1 MQHSFICFALG
12 PTAFE
17 LQDDFQANALIL
29 KLSYPNI
36 FFLSF
41 FFFFEYL
48 SLDLAFDFQ
57 YIKCMMSQDNF
68 YLKSPTH
75 QGILPCYRNEKNVKN
90 SKLRNFG
97 KCTIFADFFGRSAQ
111 NFFPCICLVV
121 SEKMLSDPYIPP
133 CKRNKFEKNQSKFK
147 ICTHSLEILSPGV
160 TSILATTIFW

>member
-111 NFFPCICLVV
+111 NFFPVFAWWFQRKCCL
-121 SEKMLSDPYIPP
+121 IPISP
-133 CKRNKFEKNQSKFK
+133 LVKEINSRKTNRNSKSV
-147 ICTHSLEILSPGV
+147 HIL
-160 TSILATTIFW
+160 WRYCRQE